1 MKRVQILLNGCVI
14 HLKVKDGSIVPE
26 INERWWLPLI
36 EISHKPGDVRRLI
49 LELML

>member
-1 MKRVQILLNGCVI
+1 MKRVQILLNGFVI

-26 INERWWLPLI
+26 INELRWLPLI
-36 EISHKPGDVRRLI
+36 EISNKPGDVRRLI

>member
-14 HLKVKDGSIVPE
+14 HLKVKNGSIVPE
-26 INERWWLPLI
+26 INERRWLPLI